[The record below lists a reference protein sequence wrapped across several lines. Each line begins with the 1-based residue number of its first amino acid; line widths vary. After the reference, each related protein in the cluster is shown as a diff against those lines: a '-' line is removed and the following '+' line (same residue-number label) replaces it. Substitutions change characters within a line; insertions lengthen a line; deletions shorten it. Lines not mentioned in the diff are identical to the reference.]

1 MQQQSL
7 KQRLHRGE
15 NLNFEAVQA
24 PLTADADQLAKI
36 AKAGTADIFSIDAQH
51 APYDEESL
59 VSFCAAAAQ
68 VDVPVQLRIKH
79 TRHAFLIG
87 NYLDLGPMAIMVPQV
102 ETEQTVDEAID
113 AFYYPPIGK
122 RSWGPLWG
130 YKYDDTRERLEYAQW
145 WNETGIL
152 VIQLESIDA
161 VSNARHLAKP
171 GVDMVAFGANDLNF
185 SIEAYPN
192 HPFDSVESCM
202 SHVEKQLAGTQV
214 KVQGR

>member
-15 NLNFEAVQA
+15 NLIFEAVQE

-36 AKAGTADIFSIDAQH
+36 AKVGTADIFSIDAQH

-79 TRHAFLIG
+79 TRHAILIG

-102 ETEQTVDEAID
+102 ET
-113 AFYYPPIGK
+113 
-122 RSWGPLWG
+122 
-130 YKYDDTRERLEYAQW
+130 
-145 WNETGIL
+145 
-152 VIQLESIDA
+152 
-161 VSNARHLAKP
+161 
-171 GVDMVAFGANDLNF
+171 
-185 SIEAYPN
+185 
-192 HPFDSVESCM
+192 
-202 SHVEKQLAGTQV
+202 
-214 KVQGR
+214 